1 MKEEVSVLAES
12 RESSKT
18 LPGKTGK
25 KKLRAWYKNWQL
37 YLLALPALAIIA
49 VFCYAPMY
57 GIIIAFK
64 DYNVIQGIGGSPWAD
79 PIFKHFT
86 EFVTDPYFLDMLWNT
101 LRLSLCSLLVFPLPI
116 LFALLL
122 NEIRVKSLRTTVQI
136 ISYAPYFIS
145 LVVSVSMCFTFLE
158 YTQDRVGII
167 NRMIMLF
174 GLEPVKF
181 MESAAWFPWIY
192 VLSGMWQGLGW
203 WSITYVAALTAIDP
217 TLYEAAEIDGA
228 SRLRKI
234 WHINIPGLLPIVS
247 ITLIMNLG
255 NMLNVGFEKVLL
267 MQTDLNYAS
276 SNIISTYVY
285 EKTLGSVIKQY
296 SYGTAIG
303 LFNNIISLVLL
314 LGANF
319 TAKKLGG
326 ETIL

>member
-1 MKEEVSVLAES
+1 MTEKAKTAVAVKEGGNAG
-12 RESSKT
+12 RGGSK
-18 LPGKTGK
+18 KR
-25 KKLRAWYKNWQL
+25 KLRAWYRNWQL
-37 YLLALPALAIIA
+37 YLLALPALAVIA

-79 PIFKHFT
+79 PLYKHFVN
-86 EFVTDPYFLDMLWNT
+86 FVTDPYFWDMLWNT

-116 LFALLL
+116 IFALLL

-145 LVVSVSMCFTFLE
+145 LVVAVSMCFTFLE
-158 YTQDRVGII
+158 YTQDRIGII
-167 NRMIMLF
+167 NRIIRAF
-174 GLEPVKF
+174 GMEPVKF

-267 MQTDLNYAS
+267 MQTDLNYQS

-303 LFNNIISLVLL
+303 LFNNVINLVLL

-319 TAKKLGG
+319 ITKKLGG
-326 ETIL
+326 ETII

>member
-122 NEIRVKSLRTTVQI
+122 NEIRVKSLRTTVQ
-136 ISYAPYFIS
+136 SS
-145 LVVSVSMCFTFLE
+145 RTRR
-158 YTQDRVGII
+158 T
-167 NRMIMLF
+167 LF
-174 GLEPVKF
+174 RWSFP
-181 MESAAWFPWIY
+181 SACALLF
-192 VLSGMWQGLGW
+192 
-203 WSITYVAALTAIDP
+203 WSIRRTA
-217 TLYEAAEIDGA
+217 
-228 SRLRKI
+228 S
-234 WHINIPGLLPIVS
+234 
-247 ITLIMNLG
+247 
-255 NMLNVGFEKVLL
+255 
-267 MQTDLNYAS
+267 AS
-276 SNIISTYVY
+276 S
-285 EKTLGSVIKQY
+285 
-296 SYGTAIG
+296 TA
-303 LFNNIISLVLL
+303 
-314 LGANF
+314 
-319 TAKKLGG
+319 
-326 ETIL
+326 